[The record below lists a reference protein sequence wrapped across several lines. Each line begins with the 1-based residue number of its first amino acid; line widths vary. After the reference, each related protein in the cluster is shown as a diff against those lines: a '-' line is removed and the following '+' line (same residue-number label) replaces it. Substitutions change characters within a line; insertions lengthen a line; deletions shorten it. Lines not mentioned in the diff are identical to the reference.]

1 MAAALTL
8 ESLPPELQIHVLE
21 EVPDICSLHNLVH
34 ASPVYRRTYLRSR
47 KPVLHQLVSK
57 AYGLVDLA
65 DPLAAVES
73 DGLHAEVEA
82 NKPDIIAALDR
93 RRRYSRRDR
102 LLPESQSIPLLQLYH
117 RLTPVLRACCARAP
131 NALDVPESSER
142 LSAVEKARIMR
153 ALCRLQT
160 YCNVFGVREWVDPML
175 AGDLLQGSSTTTWHR
190 HFTIDEMWSL
200 FFRTMPP
207 WEIEEFGSV
216 WTFVRQMFQDLFAG
230 IAREFS
236 RNSPEWRDLRPAS
249 MPMDPGELYGSD
261 DPDDEYDDNESYDD
275 YCNHLVALGPCFLSK
290 VLSQPSELNRRRLLA
305 SNSVTAKSSFMDL
318 VSVVTSHQPLIYP
331 ADKYEAPNIASTL
344 SALSEMEQ
352 PTTAWRRHWFGDG
365 PVNQVMRATN
375 PGFSVYPQHSV
386 DDTLRPLGFFPGWTW
401 GYVFW
406 SDYDTLTRAGL
417 AGQAQAQAQR

>member
-1 MAAALTL
+1 M
-8 ESLPPELQIHVLE
+8 LE
-21 EVPDICSLHNLVH
+21 ELPDICSLHNLLH

-47 KPVLHQLVSK
+47 KTVLHQLVSK
-57 AYGLVDLA
+57 AYGPVDLA

-82 NKPDIIAALDR
+82 NKPDIIAVLDR
-93 RRRYSRRDR
+93 RRRYARRDR
-102 LLPESQSIPLLQLYH
+102 LLPESQSIPLLQLYD

-131 NALDVPESSER
+131 NALDVPGSSER
-142 LSAVEKARIMR
+142 LSAVEKARILR

-160 YCNVFGVREWVDPML
+160 YCNIFGVREWVDPML
-175 AGDLLQGSSTTTWHR
+175 AGDLLQGSSTTWHR

-230 IAREFS
+230 IGREFP
-236 RNSPEWRDLRPAS
+236 RNSPQWRDLRPAS

-261 DPDDEYDDNESYDD
+261 DPGVYPVLYCLFGQDKLTNSPDDEYDDDESYDD

-290 VLSQPSELNRRRLLA
+290 VLSQPSESNRRRLLA

-318 VSVVTSHQPLIYP
+318 VSVVSSHQPLIYP
-331 ADKYEAPNIASTL
+331 ADKYEAPNVASTL
-344 SALSEMEQ
+344 STLPVMEQ
-352 PTTAWRRHWFGDG
+352 PTTAWKRHWFGDG
-365 PVNQVMRATN
+365 PVHQVMRATR
-375 PGFSVYPQHSV
+375 PGFSVYPQHS

-406 SDYDTLTRAGL
+406 CSDDTRTCAG
-417 AGQAQAQAQR
+417 R